1 MTSNIDLN
9 VKFLSRKTENVH
21 KMYFN
26 KLFYLQFR
34 KYIFFTLCIV
44 IEKSDLGANLSWFVL
59 VNHLNQFMNQP
70 EWFIRES
77 VWICMI
83 LLESQ
88 ITENK
93 MEKLWKALFWK
104 YGNAVDC
111 DWNVVAVM
119 PVNIFYLHN
128 RDKIHQSFNLDPWHW
143 FTVNKHWNN
152 KIFIHAHLFID
163 LISSHNYITDNWKL
177 YK

>member
-70 EWFIRES
+70 E
-77 VWICMI
+77 
-83 LLESQ
+83 
-88 ITENK
+88 
-93 MEKLWKALFWK
+93 
-104 YGNAVDC
+104 
-111 DWNVVAVM
+111 
-119 PVNIFYLHN
+119 
-128 RDKIHQSFNLDPWHW
+128 
-143 FTVNKHWNN
+143 
-152 KIFIHAHLFID
+152 
-163 LISSHNYITDNWKL
+163 
-177 YK
+177 